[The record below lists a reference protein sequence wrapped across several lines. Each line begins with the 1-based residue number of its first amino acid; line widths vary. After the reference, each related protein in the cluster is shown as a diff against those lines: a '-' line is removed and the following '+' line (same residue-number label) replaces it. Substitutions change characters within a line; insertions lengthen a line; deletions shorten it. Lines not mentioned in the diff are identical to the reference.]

1 MYMLEFYKDKRS
13 ELRRELEM
21 NDYLLRSWLED
32 EGPKAAAKVAY
43 YTATHQYLLTELE
56 DVNEE
61 IARYEKEVTD
71 KCVK

>member
-1 MYMLEFYKDKRS
+1 MYMLEFYKDKRT

-32 EGPKAAAKVAY
+32 ESPKADAKVAY
-43 YTATHQYLLTELE
+43 YTASHQYLLAELE

-61 IARYEKEVTD
+61 IARYEKGGT
-71 KCVK
+71 K